1 MPCLANYLYVYDS
14 SILIFVKF
22 HSHSSALLLGPRLVL
37 NATIGPL
44 FHLSTNIS
52 ESNSRNN
59 PAFEYDGEKKK
70 KNKINNEKKS
80 NLYYQKSV
88 RRPLPIQSPYRVGSN
103 PLTLNPTSGGKVEF

>member
-22 HSHSSALLLGPRLVL
+22 HSHSSALLLGLRLVL
-37 NATIGPL
+37 NATRGPL

-70 KNKINNEKKS
+70 KNKINNERK
-80 NLYYQKSV
+80 NLIYIIKN
-88 RRPLPIQSPYRVGSN
+88 R
-103 PLTLNPTSGGKVEF
+103 